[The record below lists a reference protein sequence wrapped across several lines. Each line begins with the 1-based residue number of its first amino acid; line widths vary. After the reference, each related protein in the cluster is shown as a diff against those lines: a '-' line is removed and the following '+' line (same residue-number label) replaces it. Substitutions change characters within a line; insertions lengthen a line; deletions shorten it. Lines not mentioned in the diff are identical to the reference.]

1 MKNIVVLYHNDED
14 GFAGA
19 WVAWKKFKNKA
30 QYIQASYTNQTA
42 ANFSGK
48 TVYMIDFCYND
59 KSKMKKILENN
70 KKVIVID
77 HHISQKESA
86 RISSENIY
94 SPNHSACVLTWNY
107 FNPQKPLPKLLAHIE
122 DMDLWKFK
130 MRFTREIIA
139 SLDTYPLKFS
149 IWDKI
154 TKDFQSTAKIKK
166 YINEG
171 KAIVKYQ
178 ATLVESLVENGIE
191 ARIDGHNVIAV
202 NSPILHSEIGHH
214 IGKNYP
220 NTIGL
225 IWNSK
230 NGRIKTSLRSG
241 KNIDVSKIAQKFG
254 GGGHKQASGFSFDYE
269 FDFPWKPIKK

>member
-1 MKNIVVLYHNDED
+1 MKDVVVLYHNDED